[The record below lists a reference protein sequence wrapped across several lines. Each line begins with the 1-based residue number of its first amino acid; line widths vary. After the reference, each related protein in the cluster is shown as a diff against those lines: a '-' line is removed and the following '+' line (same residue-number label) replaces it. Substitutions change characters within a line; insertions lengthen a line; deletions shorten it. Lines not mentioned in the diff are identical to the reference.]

1 MSDTR
6 TRLMDD
12 IKAAMKAG
20 DKTRLGTLRQ
30 LSAAAKQKEVD
41 ERIEIDDD
49 AMLLILDKQLK
60 QRRESIAQ
68 YQEAGRD
75 DLAAVE
81 IAEAEIIQEYMPA
94 ALSEDE
100 VNALIEKAIA
110 DTGASSVKDMG
121 KVMGIVKAQA
131 QGRADMGK
139 LSGII
144 KTKLSG

>member
-6 TRLMDD
+6 TRLLDD

-68 YQEAGRD
+68 YKEAGRD

-94 ALSEDE
+94 ALTDDE
-100 VNALIEKAIA
+100 VSALIEKAIA

-144 KTKLSG
+144 KSKLSG

>member
-68 YQEAGRD
+68 YKEAGRD

-94 ALSEDE
+94 ALTDDE
-100 VNALIEKAIA
+100 VSALIEKAIA

-144 KTKLSG
+144 KSKLSG